1 MDWIFCHLVG
11 DYVLQFDIIANT
23 KGKNWYHLF
32 VHCMLYILP
41 FRIVYGADWRLIVL
55 FVTHI
60 IIDAFKARYKKIT
73 YTEDQIWH
81 YYTAFWLYG
90 YGEIIRL

>member
-1 MDWIFCHLVG
+1 MIKVMIDLILCHLIG
-11 DYVLQFDIIANT
+11 DYVLQLDFIANT

-55 FVTHI
+55 FTTHI
-60 IIDAFKARYKKIT
+60 IIDALKARYKKIT
-73 YTEDQIWH
+73 YIEDQMWH
-81 YYTAFWLYG
+81 YIIVFRLYG
-90 YGEIIRL
+90 

>member
-11 DYVLQFDIIANT
+11 DYVLQLDIIANT

-41 FRIVYGADWRLIVL
+41 FRIVYGTDWRLIVL
-55 FVTHI
+55 FATHI
-60 IIDAFKARYKKIT
+60 IIDALKARYKKIT
-73 YTEDQIWH
+73 YIEDQLWH
-81 YYTAFWLYG
+81 YTIAFWLYG
-90 YGEIIRL
+90 GIMIRL